1 MLLQGNALGGEGLT
15 NLCPGLAACITM
27 SEVNLR
33 AVGVTDQHQQAVRLF
48 ADVASCHP
56 MLQIINLDGNL
67 IGTELGLDWTKW
79 LQGGQACW
87 KRFYD
92 GCKIESFSIASRT
105 CSLCCAKA
113 VILQSGQSM

>member
-15 NLCPGLAACITM
+15 NLCPGLAACVTM

-33 AVGVTDQHQQAVRLF
+33 AVGVTDDHLQAVRLF

-67 IGTELGLDWTKW
+67 IG
-79 LQGGQACW
+79 
-87 KRFYD
+87 KRLEEWIGD
-92 GCKIESFSIASRT
+92 SGCKVVEPVGRGFSMAAR
-105 CSLCCAKA
+105 
-113 VILQSGQSM
+113 